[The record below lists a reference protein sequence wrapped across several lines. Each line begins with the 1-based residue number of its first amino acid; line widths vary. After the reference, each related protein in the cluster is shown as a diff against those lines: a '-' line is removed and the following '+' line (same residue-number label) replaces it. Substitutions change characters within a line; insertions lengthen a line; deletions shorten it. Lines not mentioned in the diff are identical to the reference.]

1 MGLPH
6 GCTKIADDFFITNK
20 YKGKY
25 NQQPE
30 SSYRMAFLFEDTQT
44 GSIPCVVSPVYGDCT
59 AATVYIGNH
68 NIYTLKKLFTIL
80 QEYLSINGRI
90 SCFFSLKIQKVN
102 LEKYIQILKQF
113 PIAGLHLQK
122 SNRNPEDT
130 YYQLSGILKIP
141 NPLIN
146 TYDTWNTQEYPKTH
160 NNNDTTKL
168 NEINSEFN
176 LQTF

>member
-1 MGLPH
+1 MGLRH
-6 GCTKIADDFFITNK
+6 GCTKIVDDFFTTIK
-20 YKGKY
+20 YKGQY
-25 NQQPE
+25 NQQTE
-30 SSYRMAFLFEDTQT
+30 SSHRMVFSFEDKHA
-44 GSIPCVVSPVYGDCT
+44 GSIPFVVSPVHGDCT
-59 AATVYIGNH
+59 AATVYIGSH
-68 NIYTLKKLFTIL
+68 NIYTLEKLFTIL

-122 SNRNPEDT
+122 SNRNQVDR

-141 NPLIN
+141 NPVIKS
-146 TYDTWNTQEYPKTH
+146 YDTWNKQEYPKTH
-160 NNNDTTKL
+160 NNNDTTQL
-168 NEINSEFN
+168 NEINKEFN

>member
-6 GCTKIADDFFITNK
+6 GCTKIVDDFFTTIK

-25 NQQPE
+25 NQYQE
-30 SSYRMAFLFEDTQT
+30 SSYGIAFSFEDKHT
-44 GSIPCVVSPVYGDCT
+44 GSIPFVVSPVYGDCT
-59 AATVYIGNH
+59 AATVYIGSH
-68 NIYTLKKLFTIL
+68 NIYTLEKLFTIL

-122 SNRNPEDT
+122 SNRNQLDT

-146 TYDTWNTQEYPKTH
+146 SYDTWNTQEYPKNH